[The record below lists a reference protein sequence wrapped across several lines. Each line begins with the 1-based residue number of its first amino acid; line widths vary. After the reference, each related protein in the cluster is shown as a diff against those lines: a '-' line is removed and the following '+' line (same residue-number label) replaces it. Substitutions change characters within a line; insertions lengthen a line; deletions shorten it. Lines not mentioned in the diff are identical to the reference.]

1 MNRARRPVR
10 RIARGLADAVAF
22 LRTAMT
28 NTLTPLRET
37 DGSLYAL
44 TADALDGSPVP
55 LSTFDGRVTLVVNTA
70 SACGFTPQYAGLQRL
85 HDTLADRGFAVLGFP
100 SNDFGAQEPGTADE
114 IATFCSG
121 TYDVRFPLF
130 AKVVTRDGPAQSSVY
145 RFLGSCGRLPSWNFG
160 KYVVGRDGRVKA
172 YFSSRVAPDDETVR
186 NAIDAAL
193 DEPPP
198 QRQP

>member
-1 MNRARRPVR
+1 
-10 RIARGLADAVAF
+10 
-22 LRTAMT
+22 MT

>member
-1 MNRARRPVR
+1 MHGGQAEHVEVDTGYVHRVLGEVKAR
-10 RIARGLADAVAF
+10 RIAF
-22 LRTAMT
+22 LR
-28 NTLTPLRET
+28 
-37 DGSLYAL
+37 
-44 TADALDGSPVP
+44 
-55 LSTFDGRVTLVVNTA
+55 
-70 SACGFTPQYAGLQRL
+70 
-85 HDTLADRGFAVLGFP
+85 LGK
-100 SNDFGAQEPGTADE
+100 DE